1 MGINLYLCFMKKLL
15 NRIVNFPFHVENLI
29 LYFIIRYRTG
39 CPKKSEELY
48 NAIYDYK
55 DTLNNDINNSN
66 DIINVSSP
74 IIDNNNSQN
83 SKKQEIIDSIN
94 YLRNKSVKT
103 KQDKESIYTLEMVLK
118 NMK

>member
-1 MGINLYLCFMKKLL
+1 MKKLFSCIANIL
-15 NRIVNFPFHVENLI
+15 LVVENVI

-48 NAIYDYK
+48 NAIYGYK
-55 DTLNNDINNSN
+55 ESL
-66 DIINVSSP
+66 VK
-74 IIDNNNSQN
+74 NNNKLGYSPVVITKDKIVN
-83 SKKQEIIDSIN
+83 NKKQEIINSIN